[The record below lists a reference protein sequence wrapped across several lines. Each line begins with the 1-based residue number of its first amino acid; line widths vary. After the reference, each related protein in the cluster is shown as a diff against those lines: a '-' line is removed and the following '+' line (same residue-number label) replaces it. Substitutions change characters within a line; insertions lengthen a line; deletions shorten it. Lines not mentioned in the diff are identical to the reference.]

1 MGSLSSQVV
10 CVIGLREPGCMRG
23 CWGAKVQEYW
33 GAGVQGVCLP
43 PDWRK
48 ELASTSLLN
57 AQETGPTLAVED
69 CGPFSPSHQAQ
80 ACSFHSASLLAPAPI
95 FHPQST
101 PGPHLEE
108 SGCKAAA
115 WWTRR
120 WSQLCRSRDNQ
131 RHASELQE
139 WEVRVQIR
147 RLHLLSVVIAKYQRP
162 SDSQG
167 TRV

>member
-1 MGSLSSQVV
+1 M

-23 CWGAKVQEYW
+23 CWGA
-33 GAGVQGVCLP
+33 GVPRYRSTGVLGFRVFAFRLTGGRSWLP
-43 PDWRK
+43 
-48 ELASTSLLN
+48 LLN

-69 CGPFSPSHQAQ
+69 CGPLSPSHQAQ

-95 FHPQST
+95 VFHPQPT
-101 PGPHLEE
+101 PSPHLEE

-139 WEVRVQIR
+139 WEMRVQIR

-167 TRV
+167 TQV